1 MSRLTKD
8 ETEDIIYNSL
18 EIYEKELNLT
28 RKRKEYYVETKKEIY
43 EVDENYIKEKTWI
56 EL

>member
-43 EVDENYIKEKTWI
+43 EVSENYIKEKTWI

>member
-28 RKRKEYYVETKKEIY
+28 RKRKEYYVETKEEIY
-43 EVDENYIKEKTWI
+43 EVSENYIKEKTWI